1 LLDYTLKVSENSSG
15 EWLMRTFI
23 RHPTSIPIQVC
34 AGGDESARVRVRN
47 LSAGGLCFITDK
59 PVKVGTRVE
68 FDIPITSPDYHGS
81 GVIVWRREQAP
92 DSYEVGVRFTSDD
105 EFFRTRMV
113 EQVCQIEDYRQRLA
127 LKGRNLT
134 SEEAALEWIAR
145 YSAQF
150 DQPGIH

>member
-1 LLDYTLKVSENSSG
+1 
-15 EWLMRTFI
+15 MRTFI

-81 GVIVWRREQAP
+81 GVIVWRREQGP

-145 YSAQF
+145 YSANF
-150 DQPGIH
+150 DSTAQH